1 MGVVGVFV
9 AFVLGIFKSLTNFT
23 RLHTLSRAP
32 FSLVSLFH
40 KSCSLILNIATSQE
54 KMTRKSTIISLA
66 PSGQCL
72 YEFILQRSSYLNN
85 TCILSLDKEKK
96 KSNQPCKP
104 SHEI

>member
-1 MGVVGVFV
+1 MVDVFV
-9 AFVLGIFKSLTNFT
+9 SFVLGVFKSLTNFT
-23 RLHTLSRAP
+23 RLHILSRAP
-32 FSLVSLFH
+32 FSHVSLFH

-54 KMTRKSTIISLA
+54 KMIGKSTIISLA

-72 YEFILQRSSYLNN
+72 YEFILQRSSYLNS
-85 TCILSLDKEKK
+85 TCILSLDKKK